1 MAGEARVYATRN
13 FAANLDSVEEFL
25 SEHGQPTFRH
35 LIQRL
40 FEDICPILSQ
50 FPTAGRSFFA
60 HREGSREAQLL
71 IRRLKK
77 KLQTGDDLRE
87 FSFDDYLLL
96 YLVREKRIYLVAL
109 NHQRQLSFDLRRFW
123 S

>member
-1 MAGEARVYATRN
+1 MAAKARIYATRN
-13 FAANLDSVEEFL
+13 FAANLDSVKEFL
-25 SEHGQPTFRH
+25 SEYGQPTFRY
-35 LIQRL
+35 LLKRL
-40 FEDICPILSQ
+40 FEDICPTLSQ

-60 HREGSREAQLL
+60 HREGSKEAQLL

-96 YLVREKRIYLVAL
+96 YLIRKKRIF
-109 NHQRQLSFDLRRFW
+109 S
-123 S
+123 